1 MSGVWSLQLL
11 INDYIMNFPSIIKSC
26 GSEHYPGQ
34 LKTLSKF
41 WLICSQ
47 SSILNVWQLHWHFR
61 AAKICECLY
70 FGIMTMKQLFFLFF
84 FFNIGYCENWNKLRV
99 KIFLYCA
106 YMFAYIY
113 IRENCMHTQTVLY
126 KYTSMY
132 IYQYVN
138 TCMFIHMQLCVC
150 AIYIMFIYTV
160 SWRLHLLFRRLN
172 CKIEFFR
179 NLIL

>member
-1 MSGVWSLQLL
+1 MIKST
-11 INDYIMNFPSIIKSC
+11 DYIMNFPSIIKSC

-70 FGIMTMKQLFFLFF
+70 FGIMTMKQLFLL
-84 FFNIGYCENWNKLRV
+84 NIGYCENWNKLRV

-113 IRENCMHTQTVLY
+113 IREICMHTQIVLCQ
-126 KYTSMY
+126 YTSMY
-132 IYQYVN
+132 MSVCKHMYVY
-138 TCMFIHMQLCVC
+138 IHTVVC
-150 AIYIMFIYTV
+150 AIYNVHLYCFI
-160 SWRLHLLFRRLN
+160 
-172 CKIEFFR
+172 KIISTLKET
-179 NLIL
+179 

>member
-1 MSGVWSLQLL
+1 MNITLANWRLYPSFDWFAHKVQFWMFG
-11 INDYIMNFPSIIKSC
+11 NYIGTF
-26 GSEHYPGQ
+26 EQ
-34 LKTLSKF
+34 LKSANAFTLAL
-41 WLICSQ
+41 WLW
-47 SSILNVWQLHWHFR
+47 SS
-61 AAKICECLY
+61 C
-70 FGIMTMKQLFFLFF
+70 FFFFF

-126 KYTSMY
+126 KHTSMY